1 MSAYVDI
8 SGKHFNLIT
17 SYINKEL
24 FNGSKRRVCTITLS
38 DVTYSDI
45 IKVFVEECKWSIV
58 QSDVSYDYGDYNI
71 PGPVTDN
78 RDGTVTLKMA
88 EKYTE
93 AEILS
98 QKVDDLSES
107 LKIVCGT
114 SEISTNSAVQVRQTI
129 EALYVDSNITNSEK
143 IVLRNLCPIWSSNLG
158 QVDVGSI
165 YRTVVGVNT
174 SNPLLEQVWKCRQ
187 SYNTSEYP
195 DIYPD
200 NEQTWRTFNIPL
212 HGTSIES
219 AMPWV
224 RPTMAEDTYKKGEFM
239 VYTDGKYYES
249 LRDTDKSPD
258 EYSADWKC
266 HSN

>member
-1 MSAYVDI
+1 MKYIKINNNKYELISANIVKAYI
-8 SGKHFNLIT
+8 SNELGQRNSLQVRLR
-17 SYINKEL
+17 SNINE
-24 FNGSKRRVCTITLS
+24 
-38 DVTYSDI
+38 I
-45 IKVFVEECKWSIV
+45 ISSCNKVNSVVILDGDSE
-58 QSDVSYDYGDYNI
+58 YDYSQYNI
-71 PGPVTDN
+71 IGDITKHSDE
-78 RDGTVTLKMA
+78 TVTVVLG
-88 EKYTE
+88 YQ
-93 AEILS
+93 LS
-98 QKVDDLSES
+98 QVEQLTADLNSSKAFLSQIAGQEVTS
-107 LKIVCGT
+107 QASALK
-114 SEISTNSAVQVRQTI
+114 VRQSI
-129 EALYVDSNITNSEK
+129 EDMYISMDVPDNSR
-143 IVLRNLCPIWSSNLG
+143 IINRHFCPIWDKNIG
-158 QVDVGSI
+158 QVDVGTI
-165 YRTVVGVNT
+165 YQTIVGVNT

-239 VYTDGKYYES
+239 VYTDSKYYES